1 MALFD
6 TIRAG
11 ASGAADY
18 EIARSLRF
26 NATESPN
33 MHREGGSDGNRRTF
47 TVSVWI
53 KRTTLAEHSWW
64 DFYTND
70 ANRTI
75 FQIYFGQLRIFSRV
89 GNSTQM
95 SLQTDSGMKL
105 RDFSAW
111 YHFLY
116 AVDTTQSTTA
126 NRVKIYI
133 NGEQQSLN
141 GSYPSQNAETYVGSN
156 NENRI
161 GCQHDSA
168 GNEAFLNGYMAEFN
182 YIDGSQL
189 TPSHFAET
197 DTATGEY
204 KPIEYSGSY
213 GTKGYYINF
222 SDNSSVSALG
232 TDFSGNGNN
241 FVNFNGFSV
250 SSGSGN
256 DSVTDTPT
264 NNWCTFNPL
273 LNSSNN
279 TLSEGNLKSV
289 GNTSSDNGNDRASFS
304 MKTGKWYAEFKIT
317 GTASSIYPQIGVVH
331 LRDADRPNNAAPQ
344 AGYSSSMT
352 FGSLSGIYMANGN
365 KQINNSASSFGN
377 SFTTNDIIGV
387 AFDADNGAVYFSK
400 NGSFQNSGNPASGS
414 SKTGALLTWT
424 PSDTIEHY
432 MSVANYNGSGTEA
445 NFGQQGFTYTIPTGY
460 KALNSQNLPAC
471 TATPGSQYVNTVTY
485 TANRTARSITGVGF
499 QPDWVWIKSRDAGQD
514 HAKFDA
520 VRGVHKSLKSNSNF
534 QEQNFSNTLTSFDS
548 DGFSL
553 GNDSN
558 VGNVNYAQVSHVAWN
573 WFAGGSTVTNTN
585 GNISSQVR
593 ASTTAGIS
601 IVGYSGNGSN
611 GQTVGHG
618 LGVAPDAIIVK
629 CRTANQNWRVW
640 HRSLA
645 TDGSKRLILDQT
657 NSSENAGFLNDTA
670 PTSTVFTLG
679 NSDEAWNESGDTY
692 IAYVFSGVEGFSKF
706 GSYTG
711 NGNSDGAFVFT
722 GFRPAWIMVK
732 RSSDTED
739 WAVWD
744 SHRDS
749 GFNPNG
755 FLLRPNSTSSEG
767 GNESAHQIDIL
778 SNGFKLRNSDSK
790 GNGSGSV
797 YVYFAFA
804 ELPFKF
810 ARAR

>member
-1 MALFD
+1 MAIFD
-6 TIRAG
+6 PIRLGAAG
-11 ASGAADY
+11 ASTGY
-18 EIARSLRF
+18 EIDRSLRF
-26 NATESPN
+26 NSPDSAN

-53 KRTTLAEHSWW
+53 KRASLAEHSWW

-89 GNSTQM
+89 SNSTQM

-116 AVDTTQSTTA
+116 AVDTTQSTST

-133 NGEQQSLN
+133 NGEQQTLN
-141 GSYPSQNAETYVGSN
+141 GTYPSQNAETYVGSN

-168 GNEAFLNGYMAEFN
+168 GNEAFFNGYMAEFN

-189 TPSHFAET
+189 TPSDFAET

-213 GTKGYYINF
+213 GTKGYYLNF

-250 SSGSGN
+250 SSGVGN

-264 NNWCTFNPL
+264 NNWATMSPSIRAGS
-273 LNSSNN
+273 NSPTYTN
-279 TLSEGNLKSV
+279 GNLSV
-289 GNTSSDNGNDRASFS
+289 QGPGSGIGKCGATFGLSS
-304 MKTGKWYAEFKIT
+304 GKWYAEAKIT
-317 GTASSIYPQIGVVH
+317 HSGSNLMLGIINAGTNYNNNEYLGSGSDFAIAADCLNTRIRKEGSNNQTGLGGMQNGDILAFAIDMDNGTFQLYNNGSTKGSSV
-331 LRDADRPNNAAPQ
+331 
-344 AGYSSSMT
+344 
-352 FGSLSGIYMANGN
+352 
-365 KQINNSASSFGN
+365 
-377 SFTTNDIIGV
+377 SFT
-387 AFDADNGAVYFSK
+387 
-400 NGSFQNSGNPASGS
+400 
-414 SKTGALLTWT
+414 
-424 PSDTIEHY
+424 
-432 MSVANYNGSGTEA
+432 VANYAPFTFAQTTGADTSKVEW
-445 NFGQQGFTYTIPTGY
+445 NFGQQGFTYTPPAGY
-460 KALNSQNLPAC
+460 VALNSQNLPVP
-471 TATPGSQYVNTVTY
+471 TTTPGTEYFNTVTY
-485 TANRTARSITGVGF
+485 TANRSARSITGVGF
-499 QPDWVWIKSRDAGQD
+499 QPDWVWIKSRDASQD
-514 HAKFDA
+514 HAVFDA
-520 VRGVHKSLKSNSNF
+520 VRGVGKSFRTNSN
-534 QEQNFSNTLTSFDS
+534 QNELNYNNTLTSFDS

-553 GNDSN
+553 GNDAN
-558 VGNVNYAQVSHVAWN
+558 VGDVNYAQVSHVAWN

-593 ASTTAGIS
+593 ASTKAGIS

-618 LGVAPDAIIVK
+618 LGVAPDAIILK

-640 HRSLA
+640 HKSLA

-657 NSSENAGFLNDTA
+657 NASENAGFLNDTA

-679 NSDEAWNESGDTY
+679 NADEAWNESGDTY

-706 GSYTG
+706 GTYTG
-711 NGNSDGAFVFT
+711 SGNSDGAFVFT

-732 RSSDTED
+732 RSSATED

-744 SHRDS
+744 SVRDS

-755 FLLRPNSTSSEG
+755 FLLRPNSTDTEG
-767 GNESAHQIDIL
+767 GNVGAHQIDIL

-790 GNGSGSV
+790 GNGSGST
-797 YVYFAFA
+797 YVYFCFA

>member
-1 MALFD
+1 MAIFD
-6 TIRAG
+6 PIRLGAAG
-11 ASGAADY
+11 ASTGY
-18 EIARSLRF
+18 EIERSLRF
-26 NATESPN
+26 NSSDSPN

-53 KRTTLAEHSWW
+53 KRASLAEHSWW

-89 GNSTQM
+89 SNSTQM

-116 AVDTTQSTTA
+116 AVDTTQSTST

-133 NGEQQSLN
+133 NGEQQTLN
-141 GSYPSQNAETYVGSN
+141 GTYPSQNAETYVGSN

-168 GNEAFLNGYMAEFN
+168 GNEAFFNGYMAEFN

-189 TPSHFAET
+189 TPSDFAET

-250 SSGSGN
+250 SSGVGN

-264 NNWCTFNPL
+264 NNWATMSPSIRAGS
-273 LNSSNN
+273 NSPTYTN
-279 TLSEGNLKSV
+279 GNLSV
-289 GNTSSDNGNDRASFS
+289 QGPGSGIGKCGATFGLSS
-304 MKTGKWYAEFKIT
+304 GKWYAEAKIT
-317 GTASSIYPQIGVVH
+317 HSGSNLMLGIINAGTNYDNNEYLGSGSDFAIAADCLNQRIRKEGSNNQTGLGGMQNGDILAFAIDMDNGTFQLYNNGSTKGSSV
-331 LRDADRPNNAAPQ
+331 
-344 AGYSSSMT
+344 
-352 FGSLSGIYMANGN
+352 
-365 KQINNSASSFGN
+365 
-377 SFTTNDIIGV
+377 SFT
-387 AFDADNGAVYFSK
+387 
-400 NGSFQNSGNPASGS
+400 
-414 SKTGALLTWT
+414 
-424 PSDTIEHY
+424 
-432 MSVANYNGSGTEA
+432 VANYAPFTFAQTTGADTSKVEW
-445 NFGQQGFTYTIPTGY
+445 NFGQQGFTYTPPAGY
-460 KALNSQNLPAC
+460 VALNSQNLPVP
-471 TATPGSQYVNTVTY
+471 TTTPGTEYFNTVTY
-485 TANRTARSITGVGF
+485 TANRSARSITGVGF
-499 QPDWVWIKSRDAGQD
+499 QPDWVWIKSRDASQD
-514 HAKFDA
+514 HAVFDA
-520 VRGVHKSLKSNSNF
+520 VRGAGKSFRTNAN
-534 QEQNFSNTLTSFDS
+534 QNELNYNNTLTSFDS

-558 VGNVNYAQVSHVAWN
+558 VGDVNYAQVSHVAWN

-593 ASTTAGIS
+593 ASTKAGIS

-618 LGVAPDAIIVK
+618 LGVAPDAIILK

-640 HRSLA
+640 HKSLA

-657 NSSENAGFLNDTA
+657 NASENAGFLNDTA

-706 GSYTG
+706 GTYTG
-711 NGNSDGAFVFT
+711 NANSDGAFVFT

-732 RSSDTED
+732 RSSGTED

-744 SHRDS
+744 SVRDS

-755 FLLRPNSTSSEG
+755 FLLRPNSTDTEG
-767 GNESAHQIDIL
+767 GNVGAHQIDIL

-790 GNGSGSV
+790 GNGSGST

>member
-11 ASGAADY
+11 ASAASTDY
-18 EIARSLRF
+18 EIERSVRF
-26 NATESPN
+26 NSGDSAHFSRTLSS
-33 MHREGGSDGNRRTF
+33 EGN
-47 TVSVWI
+47 
-53 KRTTLAEHSWW
+53 KRLWTWSGWLKIGKQPSNQR
-64 DFYTND
+64 F
-70 ANRTI
+70 
-75 FQIYFGQLRIFSRV
+75 IFSQRTSSSNQCNIQYSENGRFRFESGGGK
-89 GNSTQM
+89 GNAFTQG
-95 SLQTDSGMKL
+95 QF
-105 RDFSAW
+105 RDPSAW
-111 YHFLY
+111 YHL
-116 AVDTTQSTTA
+116 VVTLDSDNSTA
-126 NRVKIYI
+126 NDRIIIYV
-133 NGEQQSLN
+133 NGERQGLDISPTIATGDHGINNNNAQVLGREADTNSLE
-141 GSYPSQNAETYVGSN
+141 Y
-156 NENRI
+156 
-161 GCQHDSA
+161 D
-168 GNEAFLNGYMAEFN
+168 GYMAEVHF
-182 YIDGSQL
+182 IDGARKA
-189 TPSHFAET
+189 PSDFAET
-197 DTATGEY
+197 DSITGEY
-204 KPIEYSGSY
+204 KPIEYEGTYGSQ
-213 GTKGYYINF
+213 GWYYNF
-222 SDNSSVSALG
+222 SDNSNNTASTLG
-232 TDFSGNGNN
+232 KDYSGNGNN
-241 FVNFNGFSV
+241 TTPGNISV

-264 NNWCTFNPL
+264 NNWCTFNAL

-279 TLSEGNLKSV
+279 TLNDGNLKSV

-344 AGYSSSMT
+344 AGYSSSMI

-365 KQINNSASSFGN
+365 KQINNSSSSFGN

-400 NGSFQNSGNPASGS
+400 NGTFQNSGNPASGS

-445 NFGQQGFTYTIPTGY
+445 NFGQQGFTYTPPAGY
-460 KALNSQNLPAC
+460 VALNSQNLPAC
-471 TATPGSQYVNTVTY
+471 TATPGSQYINTVTY

-499 QPDWVWIKSRDAGQD
+499 QPDWVWIKSRDASQD

-520 VRGVHKSLKSNSNF
+520 VRGVHKSLKSNDSF

-573 WFAGGSTVTNTN
+573 WFAGGSTVTNTD

-601 IVGYSGNGSN
+601 IVTYTGNGGSTT
-611 GQTVGHG
+611 TVGHG
-618 LGVAPDAIIVK
+618 LNVVPNVIIVK
-629 CRTANQNWRVW
+629 S
-640 HRSLA
+640 RSTNDGWAIFHSSLGATKYLA
-645 TDGSKRLILDQT
+645 FEDDSSPTTSSSTWNNTSPTSSVFTINT
-657 NSSENAGFLNDTA
+657 NSRVNSSTGHVAYCFSEVAG
-670 PTSTVFTLG
+670 
-679 NSDEAWNESGDTY
+679 Y
-692 IAYVFSGVEGFSKF
+692 SKF

-711 NGNSDGAFVFT
+711 NGNSNGAFVFT

-732 RSSDTED
+732 RTSASEN

-744 SHRDS
+744 SVRDS
-749 GFNPNG
+749 GSNPNG
-755 FLLRPNSTSSEG
+755 FLLRPDTVSSEG
-767 GNESAHQIDIL
+767 GNVSAHQIDIV
-778 SNGFKLRNSDSK
+778 SNGFKLRNTDSK

>member
-6 TIRAG
+6 PIRLGAAG
-11 ASGAADY
+11 AGGDY
-18 EIARSLRF
+18 EIERSLRF
-26 NATESPN
+26 NSGDSAN

-89 GNSTQM
+89 SNSTQM

-116 AVDTTQSTTA
+116 AVDTTQSTST

-133 NGEQQSLN
+133 NGEQQTLN

-168 GNEAFLNGYMAEFN
+168 GNEAFLNGYMAELN

-189 TPSHFAET
+189 TPSDFAET
-197 DTATGEY
+197 DTVTGEY

-213 GTKGYYINF
+213 GSKGYYINF

-241 FVNFNGFSV
+241 FTSVNGFSV
-250 SSGSGN
+250 SSGVGN

-264 NNWCTFNPL
+264 NNWATMSPSIRAGS
-273 LNSSNN
+273 NSPTYTN
-279 TLSEGNLKSV
+279 GNLSV
-289 GNTSSDNGNDRASFS
+289 QGPGSGIGKCGATFGLSS
-304 MKTGKWYAEFKIT
+304 GKWYAEAKIT
-317 GTASSIYPQIGVVH
+317 HSGSNLMLGIINAGTNYDNNEYLGSGSDFAIAADCLNQRIRKEGSNNQTGLGGMQNGDILAFAIDMDNGTFQLYNNGSTKGSSV
-331 LRDADRPNNAAPQ
+331 
-344 AGYSSSMT
+344 
-352 FGSLSGIYMANGN
+352 
-365 KQINNSASSFGN
+365 
-377 SFTTNDIIGV
+377 SFT
-387 AFDADNGAVYFSK
+387 
-400 NGSFQNSGNPASGS
+400 
-414 SKTGALLTWT
+414 
-424 PSDTIEHY
+424 
-432 MSVANYNGSGTEA
+432 VANYAPFTFAQTTGADTSKVEW
-445 NFGQQGFTYTIPTGY
+445 NFGQQGFTYTPPAGY
-460 KALNSQNLPAC
+460 VALNSQNLPAP

-553 GNDSN
+553 GNDLN

-593 ASTTAGIS
+593 ASATAGIS

-618 LGVAPDAIIVK
+618 LGVAPDAIILK

-767 GNESAHQIDIL
+767 GNVGAHQIDIL
-778 SNGFKLRNSDSK
+778 SNGFKFRNSDSK